1 MEKTELTKTIDGII
15 YRPSWR
21 DTFQSLAVGQ
31 KISLSREQ
39 VTYNVARASISWIKK
54 RYPGYDFTITPLDKF
69 RDKFV
74 IERVKA

>member
-21 DTFQSLAVGQ
+21 DTFQALAIGQ

-69 RDKFV
+69 RDKFIV
-74 IERVKA
+74 ERVKA